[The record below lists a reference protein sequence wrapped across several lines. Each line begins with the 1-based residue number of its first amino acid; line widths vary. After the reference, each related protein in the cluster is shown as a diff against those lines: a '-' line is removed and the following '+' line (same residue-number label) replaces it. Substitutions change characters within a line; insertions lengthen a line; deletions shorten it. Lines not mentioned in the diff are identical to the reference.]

1 MSLVFDIANFSPYK
15 NAHILVVYAIL
26 CLKIAKFLLQVV
38 NLPQTSVDFTNLFV
52 RPPGDLLYYL
62 AIIAVTQTG
71 FFMALGQRL
80 RRSDARPPGRYA
92 LATIGAV
99 LAWALL
105 MAGAMF
111 ALLTNQPADAILP
124 PLERVIQVAT
134 ILLLAWAYLTA
145 DDDRWQ
151 RLPNLILLVLL
162 AVVAVGYLVTAVGWT
177 GTYARTDFNL
187 SVYGVAWTFI
197 PAILAL
203 LGLMVTLIY
212 FHHVTDAPLKLVYFA
227 LLLLGYAGTL
237 IQTAQGNIIG
247 DYAGVIRLAFIGSLF
262 VMIALIYRMVLGSLE
277 AEIVLA
283 ASEPAPAVRPDTGPV
298 PAPMSATPERES
310 AQLMKALGIIL
321 ESATLDTIP
330 EHIVH
335 AAIEAL
341 KADVGALLT
350 VPAANYADISWG
362 VDRVMDRPIT
372 SMSLNL
378 DDQPTLV
385 NAIERLQQ
393 RPLYPDRNLDELH
406 DLYSRLDI
414 EPIGPTYFQPLV
426 SNGELHAVL
435 LIGMPYSGREL
446 GESEKELLKGVAIIS
461 GRLLALSQAARSSH
475 PEDLMVEAARQ
486 RALNSPAS
494 SNMLAVWQEVSTEL
508 ESARDQIVHL
518 AQEVTQLKVELD
530 HERGQMTSSLDDT
543 EESQTISQQII
554 TLNDEQQKLIE
565 ERDRLAARLR
575 EAETALLGA
584 VATDNDAMFKTM
596 VESLRREKQ
605 ELLVQ
610 RDRLQAELAEIRA
623 GVPVPQA
630 MQDMIERMETDKA
643 RLELERDELGS
654 RLSDIERQLRALGI
668 EEGAASVTHLISQLF
683 EQRASLQN
691 RTEILLGER
700 DALAA
705 ERAQYLDAMNHEKE
719 RDKQLLAL
727 QNEIKHLAS
736 DREAIAKQ
744 RDKLRAERD
753 DLAAR
758 QEALRER
765 QARMMAEIAGY
776 EQELLELREDEKEL
790 RARLLELQERGGLP
804 AERERLANRLK
815 AIETERDQLM
825 SRAPDEHLPELN
837 GEANGTELT
846 VEALVAERRDLE
858 RQLAEAQNALAAAD
872 DRLEVLQK
880 RAASQQAIYRPD
892 NPELILGM
900 VQELRTPMTSI
911 VGYVDLMLNESAG
924 ILGEMQRKF
933 LQRVAANIT
942 RLASMLEDLTRI
954 TFLDAGR
961 FSLAPEP
968 LDVVELIEDAI
979 TTASSQLRE
988 KGLTVHLNLDD
999 GIPPLRADRDAINQI
1014 VGQLLT
1020 NAYLVSPPG
1029 TGIYVTAQ
1037 RRPAK
1042 KGQYGIEN
1050 LFVSIED
1057 RGGGIGP
1064 EDQVRVFAR
1073 KYKAENP
1080 LIQGLG
1086 DTGVG
1091 LAIAKA
1097 LVEVHGGEIWLESRP
1112 GIGSI
1117 FSFTLPLE
1125 VVAEAEK

>member
-1 MSLVFDIANFSPYK
+1 M
-15 NAHILVVYAIL
+15 
-26 CLKIAKFLLQVV
+26 
-38 NLPQTSVDFTNLFV
+38 PQTSVDFTNLFV

-80 RRSDARPPGRYA
+80 RHRDARAPGRYV

-99 LAWALL
+99 ISFALL
-105 MAGAMF
+105 MVGALF
-111 ALLTNQPADAILP
+111 ALVTNQPADAILP
-124 PLERVIQVAT
+124 PLERVVQVAT

-145 DDDRWQ
+145 DDDQWQ
-151 RLPNLILLVLL
+151 RVPNLVLL
-162 AVVAVGYLVTAVGWT
+162 GLLVVVVIGYLVTAIGWA
-177 GTYARTDFNL
+177 GTYTRTDFNL

-203 LGLMVTLIY
+203 LGVMVTLIY
-212 FHHVTDAPLKLVYFA
+212 FHRVTDAPLKLVYFA

-247 DYAGVIRLAFIGSLF
+247 DYAGLIRLAFMGSLF
-262 VMIALIYRMVLGSLE
+262 VMIALIYRMVVGSLE
-277 AEIVLA
+277 AEVVMA
-283 ASEPAPAVRPDTGPV
+283 ASEPAPAARPDSSPV
-298 PAPMSATPERES
+298 QTPVAPAPERES

-330 EHIVH
+330 EHIVQ
-335 AAIEAL
+335 ASIDAL
-341 KADVGALLT
+341 KADMGALLT

-362 VDRVMDRPIT
+362 VDRVMDRAIT

-385 NAIERLQQ
+385 NAIERRQQ
-393 RPLYPDRNLDELH
+393 RPLYPDRNLDELQ

-414 EPIGPTYFQPLV
+414 EPIGPAYFQPLTT
-426 SNGELHAVL
+426 NGELLAVL
-435 LIGMPYSGREL
+435 VVGMPYSGREL
-446 GESEKELLKGVAIIS
+446 SESEKELLKGIAIIS

-475 PEDLMVEAARQ
+475 PEDFVIEAARQ
-486 RALNSPAS
+486 SALNSPAS

-508 ESARDQIVHL
+508 ESARDQIMQL
-518 AQEVTQLKVELD
+518 SQEVTQLKVELD

-543 EESQTISQQII
+543 DESQTISQQIM
-554 TLNDEQQKLIE
+554 TLNDEQQKLID

-584 VATDNDAMFKTM
+584 VSTDSDAMLKSM
-596 VESLRREKQ
+596 VEALRREKQ
-605 ELLVQ
+605 ELLEQ
-610 RDRLQAELAEIRA
+610 RDRLQGQLSDMRAGTPNPQSAQELA
-623 GVPVPQA
+623 
-630 MQDMIERMETDKA
+630 DRMELDKA
-643 RLELERDELGS
+643 RLEAERNELGS
-654 RLSDIERQLRALGI
+654 KLTDLERQLRALGI
-668 EEGAASVTHLISQLF
+668 EEGAAGVTQLISQLF
-683 EQRASLQN
+683 EQRASLQGKA
-691 RTEILLGER
+691 EILQAER
-700 DALAA
+700 DALVS
-705 ERAQYLDAMNHEKE
+705 ERTQYADAITHEKE
-719 RDKQLLAL
+719 RDKQLITL
-727 QNEIKHLAS
+727 QSEIKHLAS

-765 QARMMAEIAGY
+765 QARMMAEMAGY
-776 EQELLELREDEKEL
+776 EQELIELREDEKALRTQLQEL
-790 RARLLELQERGGLP
+790 HQERGGLS
-804 AERERLANRLK
+804 AERERLVNRLK
-815 AIETERDQLM
+815 AIETERDHLM
-825 SRAPDEHLPELN
+825 NRAPDERLAGLN
-837 GEANGTELT
+837 GEALT
-846 VEALVAERRDLE
+846 STTQSIESLAAERRELE

-880 RAASQQAIYRPD
+880 RAVTQQPGIYRPD

-933 LQRVAANIT
+933 LQRVSANIT

-954 TFLDAGR
+954 SFLDAGR
-961 FSLAPEP
+961 FSLTPEP

-979 TTASSQLRE
+979 TGASNQLRE

-999 GIPPLRADRDAINQI
+999 GIPPLRADRDAISQI

-1037 RRPAK
+1037 RRPARN
-1042 KGQYGIEN
+1042 GRYGAEN
-1050 LFVSIED
+1050 VFVSIED
-1057 RGGGIGP
+1057 RGGGIGD

-1097 LVEVHGGEIWLESRP
+1097 LVEVHGGEIWLETRP

-1125 VVAEAEK
+1125 IVAEAEK

>member
-1 MSLVFDIANFSPYK
+1 M
-15 NAHILVVYAIL
+15 
-26 CLKIAKFLLQVV
+26 
-38 NLPQTSVDFTNLFV
+38 PQTSVDFTNLFV

-80 RRSDARPPGRYA
+80 RRRDARPPGRYA
-92 LATIGAV
+92 LATIGTV
-99 LAWALL
+99 IAWALL
-105 MAGAMF
+105 MIGAMF

-124 PLERVIQVAT
+124 PLERVVQVAT

-151 RLPNLILLVLL
+151 RLPNLILLALL
-162 AVVAVGYLVTAVGWT
+162 AVVAVGYVLTAIGWT
-177 GTYARTDFNL
+177 GEYARTDFNL
-187 SVYGVAWTFI
+187 SGYGVAWTFI
-197 PAILAL
+197 PAVLAL

-227 LLLLGYAGTL
+227 LLLLGYVGTL

-247 DYAGVIRLAFIGSLF
+247 DYAGVIRLAFLGSLF
-262 VMIALIYRMVLGSLE
+262 VMIALIYRMVLASLE
-277 AEIVLA
+277 TEIVLA
-283 ASEPAPAVRPDTGPV
+283 AAEPVTVVRPEVGPVQPPV
-298 PAPMSATPERES
+298 PAAPERES

-330 EHIVH
+330 EHIVQ
-335 AAIEAL
+335 AAIDAL

-362 VDRVMDRPIT
+362 IDRVMDRPIT
-372 SMSLNL
+372 SMALNL

-406 DLYSRLDI
+406 DLYARLDI
-414 EPIGPTYFQPLV
+414 EPIGPTYFQPLL
-426 SNGELHAVL
+426 SNGELLAIL

-446 GESEKELLKGVAIIS
+446 SEAEKELLKGIAIIA

-486 RALNSPAS
+486 RVLSSPAS

-508 ESARDQIVHL
+508 ESARAQIVHL

-543 EESQTISQQII
+543 EESQTISQQVI
-554 TLNDEQQKLIE
+554 TLNDEQQKLID
-565 ERDRLAARLR
+565 ERDRLATRLR
-575 EAETALLGA
+575 EAETALMGA
-584 VATDNDAMFKTM
+584 VATDNDAMFQTM

-605 ELLVQ
+605 ELQTQ
-610 RDRLQAELAEIRA
+610 RDRLQAELNEIRA

-630 MQDMIERMETDKA
+630 MQDMIERMERDKA
-643 RLELERDELGS
+643 QLELERDELGGK
-654 RLSDIERQLRALGI
+654 LSDIERQLHALGI
-668 EEGAASVTHLISQLF
+668 EEGAVSVTHLISQLF

-691 RTEILLGER
+691 KTEILQGER
-700 DALAA
+700 DTLAT

-727 QNEIKHLAS
+727 QTEIKHLAA
-736 DREAIAKQ
+736 DREAIIKQ
-744 RDKLRAERD
+744 RDKLRGERD

-776 EQELLELREDEKEL
+776 EQELLELREDEQEL
-790 RARLLELQERGGLP
+790 RAQLREHQERGGQP
-804 AERERLANRLK
+804 AERERLASRLK
-815 AIETERDQLM
+815 AIETEREQLQ
-825 SRAPDEHLPELN
+825 SHAPGEMLPELN
-837 GEANGTELT
+837 GEANGTAGLT
-846 VEALVAERRDLE
+846 VEGLMAQQRELE

-961 FSLAPEP
+961 FSLTPEP

-988 KGLTVHLNLDD
+988 KGLTVHLNLDED
-999 GIPPLRADRDAINQI
+999 IPPLRADRDAISQI

-1037 RRPAK
+1037 RRPAR
-1042 KGQYGIEN
+1042 KGQIGIEN
-1050 LFVSIED
+1050 LLVSIED